1 MSLSSGANVG
11 LSYIEEVTHG
21 VTPDTPT
28 MKTIRVTGR
37 NINLTRAT
45 LTSNER
51 RNDRQI
57 SDLRHGFNQVGGSLG
72 FELSL
77 QAFDDLLDGA
87 LGGTWATAPTT
98 GSISLASAAT
108 TNKVIRTT
116 GSFVTDGF
124 MVGDTVTL
132 SGFATGGNNGET
144 VVIAVTALELT
155 VVKTLATDTAAGSRS
170 VVASGKK
177 LKIGQTLK
185 TYTFERRFVDIDQ
198 YQVFRG
204 CAINQMSFNVQPD
217 QIIGGTFD
225 IIGMSSLGFSGTS
238 LDDAPTDAPAYSPF
252 DAFTASVYIGGVAN
266 AVVTGFNF
274 SLNNQRS
281 VNPVVGTKFS
291 PDVFEGTCQITG
303 QLSAYLE
310 GADFYNYFYNESEVS
325 LFAKFPDP
333 QGAGFITMELPR
345 IKLSSG
351 DIDPPQQGP
360 IVVQYNF
367 QALVD
372 SNSATSVA
380 FQRSNA

>member
-1 MSLSSGANVG
+1 MALASGANVG
-11 LSYIEEVTHG
+11 VSYIPEVVHG

-28 MKTIRVTGR
+28 MKALRVTGR
-37 NINLTRAT
+37 NINLQRAT

-57 SDLRHGFNQVGGSLG
+57 ADLRHGFNQLSGSLG

-77 QAFDDLLDGA
+77 EAFDDWLEGA
-87 LGGTWATAPTT
+87 LGGTWATAATT
-98 GSISLASAAT
+98 GSTSLA
-108 TNKVIRTT
+108 TNSTGNKIIRTA
-116 GSFVTDGF
+116 GSFISDGF
-124 MVGDTVTL
+124 MVGDVVTL
-132 SGFATGGNNGET
+132 SGFATAGNNGET
-144 VVIAVTALELT
+144 IIIDVTALQLT
-155 VVKTLATDTAAGSRS
+155 VVKTLVTDVAAATRS

-185 TYTFERRFVDIDQ
+185 TYTIERRFVDIDQ

-217 QIIGGTFD
+217 QIVGGTFD
-225 IIGMSSLGFSGTS
+225 VIGMSSLGFSGTS
-238 LDDAPTDAPAYSPF
+238 LDDSPVDAPSNSPF
-252 DAFTASVYIGGVAN
+252 DAFTANVYVDGGIN
-266 AVVTGFNF
+266 TVVTGFNF

-281 VNPVVGTKFS
+281 VNPVIGTKFS

-310 GADFYNYFYNESEVS
+310 DASFYNYFYNEAEVS
-325 LFAKFPDP
+325 LFAKLPDP
-333 QGAGFITMELPR
+333 GGTGFIVLQLPR

-351 DIDPPQQGP
+351 DIDPQQQGP

-372 SNSATSVA
+372 ADSGTSVA
-380 FQRSNA
+380 FQRSNT